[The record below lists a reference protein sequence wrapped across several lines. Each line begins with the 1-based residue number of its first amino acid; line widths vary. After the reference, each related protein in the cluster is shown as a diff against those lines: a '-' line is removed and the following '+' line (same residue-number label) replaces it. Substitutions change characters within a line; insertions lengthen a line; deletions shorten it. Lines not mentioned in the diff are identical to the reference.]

1 MCALPFFLLALVEC
15 ALRITGAGDDLRLF
29 VSAPLESSPYYGI
42 NPRVVQRYVSYM
54 GEEFNPAPIKD
65 LFLKKKPDNGY
76 RIFVLGE
83 STTAGF
89 PYASNVS
96 FARFLH
102 RRLADAFPE
111 RFIEVVNTSIS
122 SESDMTSRLCP

>member
-1 MCALPFFLLALVEC
+1 MLSGGRMTKELNQSHRLSPQKKILFIGVMCVLPFFLLVLVEC
-15 ALRITGAGDDLRLF
+15 VLRIAGVGENLRLF
-29 VSAPLESSPYYGI
+29 VSAPLGSSPYYGI
-42 NPRVVQRYVSYM
+42 NARVAQRYVSYL

-89 PYASNVS
+89 PYANNVS
-96 FARFLH
+96 FARLS
-102 RRLADAFPE
+102 A
-111 RFIEVVNTSIS
+111 
-122 SESDMTSRLCP
+122 